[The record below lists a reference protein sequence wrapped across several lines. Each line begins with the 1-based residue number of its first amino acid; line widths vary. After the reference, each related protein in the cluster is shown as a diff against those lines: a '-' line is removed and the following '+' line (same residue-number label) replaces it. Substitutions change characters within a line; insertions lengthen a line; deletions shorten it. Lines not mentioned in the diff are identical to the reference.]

1 MTAYIIRRLFFTV
14 ITVVIVSVALFVLL
28 RLTPGDPVR
37 NEFGLEVEEE
47 TYQARRHELGLD
59 RPVVVQFVDWASR
72 MFQGDF
78 GRSIRARRPVLD
90 EIKERL
96 PATMELAVFA
106 FALSVAIAVP
116 LGVMTAVFPFSWFA
130 RLTTFF
136 TLA

>member
-130 RLTTFF
+130 RLTT
-136 TLA
+136 